1 MTEQKEAY
9 LAKREEYLSKINS
22 LIAENKMDTEE
33 ATALLQ
39 EAAQNEVAIT
49 NLEKADELMASK
61 ASNTSLPANVN
72 SNGFKIVSNALKT
85 GKFVNALGDPL
96 ITGGV
101 NGEDYLLPED
111 VKLAINIKKKEW
123 LSAKEIVNVE
133 TTFALKGSVNYG
145 SDPTAGLVAFDDG
158 DEVDSS
164 VLPSFSQKTFEIKW
178 YGAIIPI
185 SQILTGA
192 EQAGLMQFINIWFIR
207 RSIITENTKI
217 FATFKAGYN
226 SGTPKTLADEKAL
239 RKSIN
244 TDLDPAYVKSAGMK
258 IVTNQDGFDYLDSL
272 LDENKRPLLQPD
284 PTNPT
289 ARMYK
294 GFPIKVFS
302 NTQLPNSTTG
312 SGAQAV
318 TKIPFIYGDTN
329 DGVTFKEYE
338 NYFFDTDNGKGIGF
352 TKNQVLLKVIEG
364 FDVVAMNG
372 DAYIYGEITKA

>member
-1 MTEQKEAY
+1 MTEKMQEL
-9 LAKREEYLSKINS
+9 LAKREELLNKVNS
-22 LIAENKMDTEE
+22 LMAENKMDSEE
-33 ATALLQ
+33 ATALCA
-39 EAAQNEVAIT
+39 EAAKNEVAIN
-49 NLEKADELMASK
+49 NLEKIENIQK
-61 ASNTSLPANVN
+61 GVPTEPVSNKD
-72 SNGFKIVSNALKT
+72 SNGFKIVANAIKT

-96 ITGGV
+96 YTGGL
-101 NGEDYLLPED
+101 NGESYLLPED

-133 TTFALKGSVNYG
+133 TTFALKGSVNFG
-145 SDPTAGLVAFDDG
+145 TDPSAGLVAFDDG

-164 VLPSFSQKTFEIKW
+164 DLPSFSQKPFEIKW
-178 YGAIIPI
+178 YGAIIPV

-217 FATFKAGYN
+217 FAAFKAGYN
-226 SGTPKTLADEKAL
+226 SGTPKSLANEAAL

-272 LDENKRPLLQPD
+272 LDDNKRPLLQPD
-284 PTNPT
+284 PTDPT
-289 ARMYK
+289 AHRYK

-302 NTQLPNSTTG
+302 NTQLPNTTTG
-312 SGAQAV
+312 SGQTAV